1 MPATKTQSTKVAD
14 KDMARVQ
21 TFILDALVPLTS
33 IVEADAKGDKVTNK
47 QAVNVTKTA
56 IELIGNVKEVIYE
69 DQNNVEDSNFCNAKI
84 I

>member
-1 MPATKTQSTKVAD
+1 MPTTKTQSTKVAD

-21 TFILDALVPLTS
+21 TFTLDALAPLTS